1 MKRFFLIIIG
11 VLLLVGFYQ
20 LLSFSGSDDL
30 KFRNLENTI
39 FSALDTLKNEY
50 LHGKLNEQEYVEE
63 LKSLSK
69 KEDDLFDEVK
79 LHKFEDI
86 KEYNYWHR
94 GRLKFPSN
102 IKMEI
107 FRITKTEEDSL

>member
-11 VLLLVGFYQ
+11 VLLLVGIYQ
-20 LLSFSGSDDL
+20 LLSVSGSDDL
-30 KFRNLENTI
+30 KFRNLDKTI
-39 FSALDTLKNEY
+39 FSDLDILKNEY
-50 LHGKLNEQEYVEE
+50 LNGKLNAHQYLEK

-107 FRITKTEEDSL
+107 FRITKTEEDPL